1 VGNWTPPGRDLMTA
15 AQSALGYGITALLYL
30 GAWLNPRLGP
40 GEKLIGWVSFEK
52 LCLTEFLSCHAI
64 TLLAGTAL
72 AMQMEGG
79 SKEFSRIYWGL
90 IIFYF
95 VMGTATFL
103 FHRDHRALLGFY
115 VILATRGLG
124 ILSLQSADQDM
135 LRAEVLKN
143 LVMFFPMMLLI
154 SAISFG
160 DGGIRS
166 SSQEAFIQGRLGFF
180 EKISQGRNLLFVAAY
195 YILWAFL
202 TWKWPP
208 SIAK

>member
-1 VGNWTPPGRDLMTA
+1 MTA
-15 AQSALGYGITALLYL
+15 AKSALGYGITAFLFF
-30 GAWLNPRLGP
+30 GAWLNPRFGA

-72 AMQMEGG
+72 AMEMEGG
-79 SKEFSRIYWGL
+79 SKEFARIYWGL

-95 VMGTATFL
+95 VMGTAAFL

-115 VILATRGLG
+115 VILVTRGFG

-143 LVMFFPMMLLI
+143 LTMFAPMMLLI
-154 SAISFG
+154 AAISFG
-160 DGGIRS
+160 DGAIRS
-166 SSQEAFIQGRLGFF
+166 SSQEAFMQGRLGFF
-180 EKISQGRNLLFVAAY
+180 EKISQGRNLLFVVAY
-195 YILWAFL
+195 YILWAFV

>member
-1 VGNWTPPGRDLMTA
+1 MTA
-15 AQSALGYGITALLYL
+15 AKSALGYGITALLYF
-30 GAWLNPRLGP
+30 GAWLNPRFGA

-52 LCLTEFLSCHAI
+52 FCLTEFLSCHAI

-72 AMQMEGG
+72 AMQIEGG
-79 SKEFSRIYWGL
+79 SKEFTRIYWGL

-95 VMGTATFL
+95 VMGTAAFL

-124 ILSLQSADQDM
+124 VMSLQSADQDM
-135 LRAEVLKN
+135 MRAEVLKN
-143 LVMFFPMMLLI
+143 LVMFVPMMLLI
-154 SAISFG
+154 AAIAFG

-166 SSQEAFIQGRLGFF
+166 SAHEAFIQGRLGFF
-180 EKISQGRNLLFVAAY
+180 KKISQGRNLLFVVAY
-195 YILWAFL
+195 YTLWAFV
-202 TWKWPP
+202 TWKWPH